1 MMYAGKQSSGRGR
14 QNDGTQKAKNVKY
27 VLKKLWY
34 YLTYYK
40 SKLVLAIVL
49 TVFANILSLVG
60 PYLTGRAIDAM
71 EGTVDF
77 SQVFLYAILMVVF
90 YLISAFL
97 NYLLRVAMVRIS
109 QSVVYKMRKDLF
121 EKLNKVKISFFDSQ
135 QTGDIISR
143 MSYDIDNI
151 NTSLATDVIN
161 ILQSVITLLISFV
174 MMLLMSPIL
183 VLVFVVTMPISVT
196 ITRVLSKIVKKKYS
210 IRNRK
215 LGELNGFAEEMI
227 TGHRT
232 IQSYV
237 QEQNVLEKFDQINE
251 AAAIA
256 SYKAGYYGTAVG
268 PSINFVSNLS
278 VALVGVFGGILYF
291 KDLITIG
298 KLTSFTLYSRRFSGP
313 INQMSSV
320 FADIQSA
327 LAAAERVFTVLEA
340 DEESIDALEVYKDID
355 IHGEVEVKHL
365 DFGYVENK
373 PVLKDVSFGAPQ
385 GKVVAIVGQTG
396 AGKTTLVNLLMRF
409 YEPGRNSIF
418 IDQKDIYDI
427 KRTDLRKSFSM
438 VLQDTWVFHGTIHE
452 NIAYGNGNPSRLEV
466 EEAAKK
472 AHIHHFIIHLPQG
485 YDTIL
490 TDDGLNISKG
500 QKQLLVIARAM
511 LSKTKMLI
519 LDEATSNVDTH
530 TEVQIQNAMLK
541 LMENKTSFVI
551 AHRLSTIQNADL
563 ILVVDEG
570 NVVEQGNHQT
580 LLDKKGVYYALYNAQ
595 FA

>member
-1 MMYAGKQSSGRGR
+1 MMYAGKQSTGRGR
-14 QNDGTQKAKNVKY
+14 GNDGSQKAKNLKF
-27 VLKKLWY
+27 VLKKLWH
-34 YLTYYK
+34 YLTFYK
-40 SKLVLAIVL
+40 SKLILALFL
-49 TVFANILSLVG
+49 TVIANVLSLVG
-60 PYLTGRAIDAM
+60 PYLTGAAVDAM
-71 EGTVDF
+71 DGTVNF
-77 SQVFLYAILMVVF
+77 QKVFLYAGLMVGF
-90 YLISAFL
+90 YLLSAFL
-97 NYLLRVAMVRIS
+97 NYLLSIAMVKIS

-121 EKLNKVKISFFDSQ
+121 EKLNKVEISYFDKQ

-161 ILQSVITLLISFV
+161 ILTSFITVVISFV
-174 MMLLMSPIL
+174 MMIIMSPVL
-183 VLVFVVTMPISVT
+183 VLVFIVTIPISII
-196 ITRVLSKIVKKKYS
+196 ITRVLSKIVKKKYQV
-210 IRNRK
+210 RNRK

-227 TGHRT
+227 TGQRT

-237 QEQNVLEKFDQINE
+237 QEQSVLRKFDGINDE
-251 AAAIA
+251 AAEA
-256 SYKAGYYGTAVG
+256 SYQAGYYGTTVG

-278 VALVGVFGGILYF
+278 VALVGVLGGILYF
-291 KDLITIG
+291 KNLITIG

-340 DEESIDALEVYKDID
+340 KEEDLDDLDVIKDLD
-355 IHGEVEVKHL
+355 IHGDLEVKHL
-365 DFGYVENK
+365 NFGYVENQLI
-373 PVLKDVSFGAPQ
+373 LKDVNFEVPQ
-385 GKVVAIVGQTG
+385 GKVVAIVGKTG

-409 YEPGRNSIF
+409 YEPGRNSVF
-418 IDQKDIYDI
+418 IDHHDIYTI
-427 KRTDLRKSFSM
+427 PRSDLRKSFSM
-438 VLQDTWVFHGTIHE
+438 VLQDTWVFHGTIHD

-472 AHIHHFIIHLPQG
+472 ARIHQFIIHLPQG

-490 TDDGLNISKG
+490 TDEGLNISKG

-530 TEVQIQNAMLK
+530 TEVEIQSAMLK

-563 ILVVDEG
+563 ILVVEDG
-570 NVVEQGNHQT
+570 NIVEKGTHES
-580 LLDKKGVYYALYNAQ
+580 LLLQKGVYYNLYHSQ